1 MSADDY
7 LELRI
12 DEFLGRLADGGALG
26 GGSAAALTVAVSAGL
41 VAMAARA
48 SSDSWEEAGGV
59 SAQAR
64 AILEHAAP
72 LTRTDADAWQEA
84 VSALRGAGEGDA
96 ERRNFALARKLERAA
111 AVPLEIAELAAD
123 TAALAALTAERGD
136 GAHRADAASAAALA
150 AGAARAAAHL
160 VEINLGMQPDDPRR
174 RRARECE
181 QAAADSAGRILE
193 SVS

>member
-1 MSADDY
+1 MSTDDY

-12 DEFLGRLADGGALG
+12 DQFLARLADGEAPG
-26 GGSAAALTVAVSAGL
+26 GGSAAALTVAVSASL
-41 VAMAARA
+41 VAMVARA

-59 SAQAR
+59 AAQAL
-64 AILEHAAP
+64 AVLEHVAP
-72 LTRTDADAWQEA
+72 LARTDAEAWQDA
-84 VSALRGAGEGDA
+84 VSALRGAEGGDA
-96 ERRNFALARKLERAA
+96 DRRNFALAQKLERAA

-123 TAALAALTAERGD
+123 ASALAALAAERGD

-160 VEINLGMQPDDPRR
+160 VEINLGVQDDDPRL
-174 RRARECE
+174 RRARDCE
-181 QAAADSAGRILE
+181 RAAAESAGRVLE